1 MSDEQKNCESRDLL
15 SAHLELAHK
24 NYNHVEDGEVGSRF
38 KSWEHCHKAF
48 LSKRGKDLSKE
59 DYDFLTLNLAFY
71 LASWGMYRGSSFL
84 LDRDYKAHRK
94 VVEICMESQAQTR
107 QYDLLWDY
115 EPSEANKS
123 LASKLLFGDGQ
134 EGSSGLVDKIRG
146 AYGKKEDVEESS
158 ASSTDD
164 DPDEKESKTKAD
176 EEGRPSNILISKILL
191 GIFGCIP
198 AFDTYFC
205 KAFSELD
212 KDGKTP
218 KLKKEDF
225 GRICDFALAH
235 RASLCY
241 PNDSIYYPPMKCLDL
256 ALWRMGF
263 LEENAELIKA
273 SYKKESLNEEEKK
286 KLDKAWAALKKM
298 GFQNEESP
306 ESKETIES
314 ITKKLLPR

>member
-1 MSDEQKNCESRDLL
+1 MNNKRGDNKICGLL

-24 NYNHVEDGEVGSRF
+24 NYNPVEDGKTGSRF

-48 LSKRGKDLSKE
+48 LSKRGKGLSKE
-59 DYDFLTLNLAFY
+59 DYDFLALNLAFY

-94 VVEICMESQAQTR
+94 VVEICMESQ
-107 QYDLLWDY
+107 YGLLWDY
-115 EPSEANKS
+115 EPSEANEG
-123 LASKLLFGDGQ
+123 LASKLLFGDKR
-134 EGSSGLVDKIRG
+134 EDSPGLVDKIRE
-146 AYGKKEDVEESS
+146 AYGKEEEIKESS

-164 DPDEKESKTKAD
+164 DPGAKKSKSMAD
-176 EEGRPSNILISKILL
+176 KKGRPSDTLVSKILL

-205 KAFSELD
+205 KAF
-212 KDGKTP
+212 KDLSNSSWKPGFNEKG
-218 KLKKEDF
+218 F
-225 GRICDFALAH
+225 RQICDFTLAH

-241 PNDSIYYPPMKCLDL
+241 PSEAIYYPPMKCLDL

-263 LEENAELIKA
+263 LKENAELIKA
-273 SYKKESLNEEEKK
+273 SYKKESLNEEDKK

-298 GFQNEESP
+298 GFQDEESP
-306 ESKETIES
+306 KSKETIES